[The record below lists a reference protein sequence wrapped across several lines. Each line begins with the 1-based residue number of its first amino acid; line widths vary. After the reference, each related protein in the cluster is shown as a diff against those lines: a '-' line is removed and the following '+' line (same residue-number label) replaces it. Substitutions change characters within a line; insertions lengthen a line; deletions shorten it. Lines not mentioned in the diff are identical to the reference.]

1 MGQLAPIVLNDGK
14 TDLTFKPSGI
24 SPDGIAK
31 LVSGNGV
38 IVGDKSLTIG
48 ARLNSQRRKVTVKL
62 DLPTVTDETVNGI
75 SQPKQIRKAYVRVD
89 TDFSTLATTSERE
102 AAVNLIAAAVKAAL
116 IKDVIV
122 NNDTIY

>member
-1 MGQLAPIVLNDGK
+1 MGQLAPIVLNDGT

-102 AAVNLIAAAVKAAL
+102 EAVNLITAAVKAAL

>member
-1 MGQLAPIVLNDGK
+1 MGQLAPIVLNDG
-14 TDLTFKPSGI
+14 TTNLTFKPSGI

-62 DLPTVTDETVNGI
+62 DLPTVTNETVNGI

-102 AAVNLIAAAVKAAL
+102 EAVNLITAAVKVAL

-122 NNDTIY
+122 NNDNIY

>member
-1 MGQLAPIVLNDGK
+1 MGQLTPIVLNDGK
-14 TDLTFKPSGI
+14 TDLTFKPAGI
-24 SPDGIAK
+24 SPDGVAK

-48 ARLNSQRRKVTVKL
+48 ARLNPQRRKVTVKL
-62 DLPTVTDETVNGI
+62 DYPTVTDEIVNGI

-102 AAVNLIAAAVKAAL
+102 AVVNLITAAVRAAL
-116 IKDVIV
+116 VKDVIV

>member
-14 TDLTFKPSGI
+14 TDLTFKPAGI
-24 SPDGIAK
+24 SPDGVAK

-38 IVGDKSLTIG
+38 IVGDKSLTVG

-62 DLPTVTDETVNGI
+62 DLPTVIDETINGI
-75 SQPKQIRKAYVRVD
+75 AQPKQVRKAYLRVD
-89 TDFSTLATTSERE
+89 TDFSTLATTLERE
-102 AAVNLIAAAVKAAL
+102 AAVNLITAAVKAAL